1 MMDQATA
8 HAKRLR
14 SRVSIQCTREVGSEE
29 GDSAETLANKAKI
42 SIGKNEKERMM
53 PRKNLLKDSGFDFM
67 KRSAIGETPKVL
79 LNGYVLDDAGVT
91 GDKFEETV
99 MAEVMR
105 ITPKLQASIINGQLK
120 DRMNVGNWIM
130 EQKDVLPRHN
140 KLILD
145 AVFRK
150 NIIDLGSVSECKAK
164 TLSGFVLLS
173 PSEQA
178 QCLAAGMR
186 YLKGSED
193 DHTVLLTLWIIA
205 DLDTPKGLK
214 LVHNA
219 MRHLEVSKKLRL
231 GIVVNPTS
239 EDRSCQANSMSSLVH
254 AALKLLPHNFAKQFI
269 TNLIKLKGVDHS
281 DIPNLDGFIGE
292 ETIWKHF
299 NKERMILG
307 CDQIKKDSFFI
318 QNVAN
323 ILPGQRA
330 LVANGIIV
338 GPFDEAEEFLASDI
352 ELLEKIVET
361 RGAAVIS
368 SHIKN
373 WNIRTENGFSSDVV
387 MRSFALISKYAV
399 SRKRTWIVLGE
410 NEKSTVTLVAEDP
423 DRPVVDVVVVVDPL
437 SRTAQKLAHIL
448 DLLRKTINCDLKIV
462 LNPKPKL
469 SELPL
474 KRFYR
479 FVAAPELQFDKS
491 GKVVATQARNLSVH
505 MSSFPG
511 IHCI

>member
-1 MMDQATA
+1 MKTSS
-8 HAKRLR
+8 
-14 SRVSIQCTREVGSEE
+14 SRVAAKKINVALDPDTNSHVTASRWFARFASGYERRSQRRCSLPSE
-29 GDSAETLANKAKI
+29 
-42 SIGKNEKERMM
+42 
-53 PRKNLLKDSGFDFM
+53 
-67 KRSAIGETPKVL
+67 
-79 LNGYVLDDAGVT
+79 LNDDDA
-91 GDKFEETV
+91 
-99 MAEVMR
+99 M
-105 ITPKLQASIINGQLK
+105 
-120 DRMNVGNWIM
+120 
-130 EQKDVLPRHN
+130 
-140 KLILD
+140 
-145 AVFRK
+145 
-150 NIIDLGSVSECKAK
+150 
-164 TLSGFVLLS
+164 
-173 PSEQA
+173 
-178 QCLAAGMR
+178 
-186 YLKGSED
+186 
-193 DHTVLLTLWIIA
+193 
-205 DLDTPKGLK
+205 
-214 LVHNA
+214 
-219 MRHLEVSKKLRL
+219 
-231 GIVVNPTS
+231 
-239 EDRSCQANSMSSLVH
+239 
-254 AALKLLPHNFAKQFI
+254 
-269 TNLIKLKGVDHS
+269 
-281 DIPNLDGFIGE
+281 
-292 ETIWKHF
+292 
-299 NKERMILG
+299 
-307 CDQIKKDSFFI
+307 
-318 QNVAN
+318 NVAN

-423 DRPVVDVVVVVDPL
+423 NRPVVDVVVVVDPL

-491 GKVVATQARNLSVH
+491 GKVVATQARTKTSPTSFDKVGVEIMEKVYDTKGHLTVKWDKCVDGVISRIKMQKPLIIELFYSPSAWMIENVFAEVDLDNIRMELAPSNVFAYFSLEHILLEGHCFDEVSGSPPRGLQFVLGTRANPTEFDTIVMANLGYFQLKANPGAWLLQLRDGRSKDIYQLSNYGSIEESTNDSVRVLIGDR
-505 MSSFPG
+505 S
-511 IHCI
+511 

>member
-1 MMDQATA
+1 
-8 HAKRLR
+8 
-14 SRVSIQCTREVGSEE
+14 
-29 GDSAETLANKAKI
+29 
-42 SIGKNEKERMM
+42 
-53 PRKNLLKDSGFDFM
+53 
-67 KRSAIGETPKVL
+67 
-79 LNGYVLDDAGVT
+79 
-91 GDKFEETV
+91 
-99 MAEVMR
+99 
-105 ITPKLQASIINGQLK
+105 
-120 DRMNVGNWIM
+120 MNVGNWIM

-219 MRHLEVSKKLRL
+219 MRHLEL

-269 TNLIKLKGVDHS
+269 TNLIKLKDVDHS

-307 CDQIKKDSFFI
+307 CDQIKKDS
-318 QNVAN
+318 
-323 ILPGQRA
+323 L
-330 LVANGIIV
+330 
-338 GPFDEAEEFLASDI
+338 
-352 ELLEKIVET
+352 
-361 RGAAVIS
+361 
-368 SHIKN
+368 
-373 WNIRTENGFSSDVV
+373 
-387 MRSFALISKYAV
+387 
-399 SRKRTWIVLGE
+399 
-410 NEKSTVTLVAEDP
+410 
-423 DRPVVDVVVVVDPL
+423 
-437 SRTAQKLAHIL
+437 
-448 DLLRKTINCDLKIV
+448 
-462 LNPKPKL
+462 
-469 SELPL
+469 
-474 KRFYR
+474 
-479 FVAAPELQFDKS
+479 
-491 GKVVATQARNLSVH
+491 
-505 MSSFPG
+505 
-511 IHCI
+511 